1 MPIVPSRQREIREL
15 LERLAAGR
23 PAEQEAAAAR
33 LRLLGARVLEALA
46 AWLPGAP
53 APARLL
59 ALRVLEGSR
68 EARALELLLPLC
80 QDAEHEV
87 AARAVEALAS
97 LATPRVAAALATVTR
112 QGPGAARRAA
122 AEELARLAADGS
134 VEALDAL
141 LELLLDEGRLE
152 ELRRVALPVVAG
164 LPHRERDPLLER
176 LARGPSPGLAA
187 EAERLLGRA
196 RLPDPAAAVERLLRA
211 GAGELEGALED
222 LGGLGLTGAE
232 AVAARLAQ
240 GALGPG
246 QAARL
251 GQALERIGPTALEA
265 LRAPLELSTSVGAVA
280 VLAEALAASR
290 LPAAVPLL
298 HAALTRLADEPDP
311 ARRAASA
318 EVRAVLH
325 RALARLD
332 SRAGL
337 YDLRELLAA
346 RPARALADLL
356 AAAEVVGDGSVARLL
371 LHLAADEPGLAAACR
386 APFGAIVRR
395 EKLRRASRALRGLS
409 SREEAVLA
417 QLWPSRAARRPG
429 P

>member
-1 MPIVPSRQREIREL
+1 MPIVPSRRGEIREL

-46 AWLPGAP
+46 AWLPDAP

-68 EARALELLLPLC
+68 EARALDLLLPLC
-80 QDAEHEV
+80 QAAEHEV
-87 AARAVEALAS
+87 AARAVETLAS
-97 LATPRVAAALATVTR
+97 LANPRVVAALATVTR
-112 QGPGAARRAA
+112 QGPVAARRAA
-122 AEELARLAADGS
+122 AEELARLAEDGS

-141 LELLLDEGRLE
+141 LELLLDEGRPE
-152 ELRRVALPVVAG
+152 DLRRTALPVVAG
-164 LPHRERDPLLER
+164 LPHGEREPLLER
-176 LARGPSPGLAA
+176 LARGKSRGLAA
-187 EAERLLGRA
+187 AAERLLGRA
-196 RLPDPAAAVERLLRA
+196 RLADPAAAVERLLRA
-211 GAGELEGALED
+211 GAGELAGALED
-222 LGGLGLTGAE
+222 LGALGLTGVE

-240 GALGPG
+240 GALGAG

-251 GQALERIGPTALEA
+251 GQ
-265 LRAPLELSTSVGAVA
+265 
-280 VLAEALAASR
+280 ALAASR

-298 HAALTRLADEPDP
+298 HAALTRLTEEPEP

-318 EVRAVLH
+318 EARAALH

-346 RPARALADLL
+346 RPPRALADLL
-356 AAAEVVGDGSVARLL
+356 AAAEAVGDGSVARLL
-371 LHLAADEPGLAAACR
+371 LRLAAEEPGLAAACR

-395 EKLRRASRALRGLS
+395 EKLRRTSRALRGLS
-409 SREEAVLA
+409 PAEEAVLA
-417 QLWPSRAARRPG
+417 RFWPSRAARRPA